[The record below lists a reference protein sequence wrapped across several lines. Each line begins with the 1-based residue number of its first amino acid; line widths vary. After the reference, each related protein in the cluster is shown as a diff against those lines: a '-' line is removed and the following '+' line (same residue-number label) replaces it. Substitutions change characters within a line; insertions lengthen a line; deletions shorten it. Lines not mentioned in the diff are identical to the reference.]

1 MSTSFPVNDNP
12 RFTIVA
18 TTNGQTS
25 LTIPF
30 PFQAAADIRII
41 KQAVNGAETELS
53 RPANYTLTGA
63 GEPTGGTATLVAAAR
78 TGELYTILGNTI
90 PTRTEDV
97 TRGGKFNSAA
107 MDHDL
112 DRLTL
117 MVQELRRD
125 VALAFRARYGSEPGA
140 VTIGAEG
147 TLPKWGAE
155 GNLVEGPSAAA
166 IDAIETALGVAA
178 GRAMLHGAGGSDPFD
193 AIGRKI
199 SGLAEATEPDEAVTL
214 QQLEDAAAALDPVD
228 LEARVTTLEEGWRT
242 GDVKFNFDD
251 TASAGWLFAEGGFI
265 GNASSNANVRAN
277 ADAEPLF
284 AHLWARRVKLGTTIK
299 TSAGAAAV
307 FGANAAADFAANR
320 QLELPDLSKRFPR
333 AAGTGLDVGT
343 KQASQNKSHT
353 HTAST
358 GNAGSHGHPT
368 KMSNSSGETS
378 SAIGGLMVRNFNLSD
393 QPAHDGAPAATL
405 GDQIGIAGNH
415 AHSVTIDADGETEA
429 RPDSFVLRALI
440 RM

>member
-1 MSTSFPVNDNP
+1 VALMSSTFPVNDNP

-30 PFQAAADIRII
+30 PFQASADIRII
-41 KQAVNGAETELS
+41 KQAVNGAETELA
-53 RPANYTLTGA
+53 RPANYSLTGA
-63 GEPTGGTATLVAAAR
+63 GNPAGGSATLVAAAR
-78 TGELYTILGNTI
+78 TGEIYTILGNAI
-90 PTRTEDV
+90 PTRVENV

-107 MDHDL
+107 MDADL

-125 VALAFRARYGSEPGA
+125 VAQAFRARYGSEPGV
-140 VTIGAEG
+140 VTVGAAG
-147 TLPKWGAE
+147 TLPVWNEE
-155 GNLVEGPSAAA
+155 GGLDEGPSAAA
-166 IDAIETALGVAA
+166 IDAIETALGVEA

-199 SGLAEATEPDEAVTL
+199 SGLADATEPDDAVTL
-214 QQLEDAAAALDPVD
+214 QQLDALEGEIDPAGLTERVEK
-228 LEARVTTLEEGWRT
+228 LEQGWRT

-251 TASAGWLFAEGGFI
+251 TAETGWLFAEGGFI

-277 ADAEPLF
+277 ADTEALF
-284 AHLWARRVKLGTTIK
+284 AHIWARRVKLGATIK

-320 QLELPDLSKRFPR
+320 QLELPDISKRFPR

-343 KQASQNKSHT
+343 KQASQNLAHV

-358 GNAGSHGHPT
+358 GTAGSHSHNVTRPRRYGAND
-368 KMSNSSGETS
+368 NSSGNS
-378 SAIGGLMVRNFNLSD
+378 NPGWDA
-393 QPAHDGAPAATL
+393 
-405 GDQIGIAGNH
+405 GDQQSASSDSRATTAAGDH
-415 AHSVTIDADGETEA
+415 SHSVTVDSSGAAEA